1 MVKIDDEYIINAN
14 ESCFTLER
22 ISTIEDTNSQNY
34 GKEVRTIQGYYT
46 SIENA
51 LNGYIKVK
59 TRKYI
64 SKDVENSL
72 QELLNE
78 IKNIENYIQ
87 EKIGGTSN
95 D

>member
-14 ESCFTLER
+14 ESCYTLEK
-22 ISTIEDTNSQNY
+22 ISTIEDTDSQNY

-64 SKDVENSL
+64 AKDTENSL
-72 QELLNE
+72 QELLDE
-78 IKNIENYIQ
+78 IKNTRNYIK
-87 EKIGGTSN
+87 EKIGGINN